1 MRGLASVTIDGIP
14 RFDVEEAI
22 VEVSTRPDLT
32 GMPVMQSLT
41 TAVHFTINA
50 NDKENMPFGSIQKLF
65 DLSNV
70 PEENKIKSCKVEFWK
85 DDTKKDVICSYS
97 FKGWISHFR
106 TSNTGI
112 ENGNKGYNHL
122 IHVSVV
128 PVINKALHSE
138 LRIGN

>member
-1 MRGLASVTIDGIP
+1 MRGLASVTFEGIP

-22 VEVSTRPDLT
+22 VDVSTTPDLT
-32 GMPVMQSLT
+32 GMPVLQSLKT
-41 TAVHFTINA
+41 VVHFTINA
-50 NDKENMPFGSIQKLF
+50 NDQENIPFASIQKLF

-70 PEENKIKSCKVEFWK
+70 PEENKIKNCKVEFWK
-85 DDTKKDVICSYS
+85 NDKKQDVIASYS

-112 ENGNKGYNHL
+112 ENSNKSYNHL
-122 IHVSVV
+122 IHVTVI